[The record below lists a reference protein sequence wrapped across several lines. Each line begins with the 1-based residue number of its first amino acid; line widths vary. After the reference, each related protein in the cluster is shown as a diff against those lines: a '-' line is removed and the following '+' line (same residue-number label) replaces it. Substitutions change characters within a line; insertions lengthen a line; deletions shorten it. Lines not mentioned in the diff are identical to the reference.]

1 MLIKSCHYSMIDRQF
16 IGVKYSCTRRRNKR
30 ESITG
35 NLCLSFK
42 VECDASFYMLK
53 EMMMKSGLCTTL
65 SKIIIMSFFQ
75 IMHTIL
81 LAIEV
86 SDGSLLV
93 GLLWRLD
100 L

>member
-1 MLIKSCHYSMIDRQF
+1 
-16 IGVKYSCTRRRNKR
+16 
-30 ESITG
+30 
-35 NLCLSFK
+35 
-42 VECDASFYMLK
+42 MLK